1 MRATDARC
9 CCQLLSMNINFHRA
23 ATHAFDKTLVNTV
36 VQENANPI
44 EKVERTALLMASTT
58 HGEDPASLVHHQ
70 HAERVACTIAH
81 T

>member
-44 EKVERTALLMASTT
+44 EKVWSCAVIALIIVVMITPVFIIMTAIFFRSSAR
-58 HGEDPASLVHHQ
+58 PY
-70 HAERVACTIAH
+70 
-81 T
+81 